1 MAELGFLP
9 AYEND
14 LYRTADQLI
23 LVDHALQLSIAWEFF
38 DLARYYRDLSSILAH
53 RFNPDPVTC
62 LAFDVV
68 MLLFR

>member
-1 MAELGFLP
+1 MTEIGFFP
-9 AYEND
+9 AYVND

-23 LVDHALQLSIAWEFF
+23 LVDHALQMSIAWKFL
-38 DLARYYRDLSSILAH
+38 DLGFRYGDLSSILAH